1 MNRPIVYVAMSG
13 DLLHPGHVNILKVAS
28 EKGKVIVGLL
38 TDEAIASYKR
48 VPIMKWNDR
57 KIVIENL
64 VYVDEVISQETLD
77 YTNNLLKIKPE
88 YVVHGDDWKTGV
100 QKNIREKVI
109 KTLEVKSNTL
119 LVLLVKTINISKI
132 NMKEKVKFIITSV
145 FTGFSNQL

>member
-1 MNRPIVYVAMSG
+1 M
-13 DLLHPGHVNILKVAS
+13 NILKVAS

-77 YTNNLLKIKPE
+77 YTNNLLK
-88 YVVHGDDWKTGV
+88 
-100 QKNIREKVI
+100 KNQNMWSMEMIGRQVFKKILEK
-109 KTLEVKSNTL
+109 K
-119 LVLLVKTINISKI
+119 
-132 NMKEKVKFIITSV
+132 
-145 FTGFSNQL
+145 

>member
-1 MNRPIVYVAMSG
+1 MNRPTVYVAMSG

-64 VYVDEVISQETLD
+64 VYVKGIRERMNFENLTMAPIEKDLIVKESLNKNEKNWLNNYHKTVF
-77 YTNNLLKIKPE
+77 NNLIKSMNTIEALELKKACSAI
-88 YVVHGDDWKTGV
+88 
-100 QKNIREKVI
+100 
-109 KTLEVKSNTL
+109 
-119 LVLLVKTINISKI
+119 
-132 NMKEKVKFIITSV
+132 
-145 FTGFSNQL
+145 